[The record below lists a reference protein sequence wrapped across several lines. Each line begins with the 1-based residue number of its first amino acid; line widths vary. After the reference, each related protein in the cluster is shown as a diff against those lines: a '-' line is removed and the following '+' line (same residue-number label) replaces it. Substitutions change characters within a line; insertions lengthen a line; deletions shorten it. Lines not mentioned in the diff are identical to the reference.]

1 MGDSRLYRFS
11 GGENTQFILATF
23 GDTFVVRAEDVP
35 PKELSSEMEQ
45 IPFDERVTR
54 LHTAIS
60 QGLDYFEEL
69 PRQRGEL
76 VCRAEGQVELPA
88 LTGEGKTESDAPP
101 SIPPP
106 EPPTQTPGGT
116 GGWTPSP
123 ADPPAAPL
131 AVPLIGGIAAIVV
144 VILITAA
151 VVLTQKKQKSQGGS
165 SSAHAPQGEQAAIYM
180 RLEVVRGTLASGQ
193 DQQELELR
201 NELIIGSDPNR
212 DVVVQSEDTAPR
224 HACLFSV
231 KGEVE
236 ALDFS
241 SATQVNGE
249 ELQGGRRLRGGDE
262 ITVGSTVI
270 RLNF

>member
-1 MGDSRLYRFS
+1 M
-11 GGENTQFILATF
+11 
-23 GDTFVVRAEDVP
+23 
-35 PKELSSEMEQ
+35 
-45 IPFDERVTR
+45 
-54 LHTAIS
+54 
-60 QGLDYFEEL
+60 
-69 PRQRGEL
+69 
-76 VCRAEGQVELPA
+76 
-88 LTGEGKTESDAPP
+88 
-101 SIPPP
+101 
-106 EPPTQTPGGT
+106 
-116 GGWTPSP
+116 
-123 ADPPAAPL
+123 
-131 AVPLIGGIAAIVV
+131 V

-151 VVLTQKKQKSQGGS
+151 VVLTRKKQKSQGGS

-224 HACLFSV
+224 HARLFSV
-231 KGEVE
+231 KGAVYVE
-236 ALDFS
+236 ALDSS